1 MPLATMDA
9 LSDILKTIELSANT
23 YFCRGFGSHWNMQI
37 RHRPQGLFHV
47 VTAGQCYLRE
57 ESTGALMLLTVGDI
71 VAFPTGGGHWI
82 SDCSDSQDLA
92 VENVIKVRE
101 DSELFLL
108 KSGDVVAYPAGGAHW
123 KNLSQNSK
131 NIENNWPTQDLSA
144 SDNAFDEHEKS
155 NSSDQVTTLL
165 SVTFSYDTTVNHPF
179 LKDLPC
185 FIRIGTDEGCEFHWL
200 RNLISVLE
208 NESKTSSPGS
218 SAMVDRLTE
227 MLFIQLL
234 RAHMQQMT
242 HPSGYMAALLDPKI
256 GLALNLIH
264 SETNGQWTVESLSK
278 AAALSRTLFTEKFTS
293 LVGSTPKSYLTD
305 TRMLKAKGKL
315 QYSGDSILSIAES
328 IGYASES
335 SFSKALKQ
343 HFKMTPGQI
352 RKASQM

>member
-9 LSDILKTIELSANT
+9 LSYILKTIQLSANT
-23 YFCRGFGSHWNMQI
+23 YFCRGFGFHWNMQI

-57 ESTGALMLLTVGDI
+57 ASSEKLMLLTVGDI
-71 VAFPTGGGHWI
+71 VAFPTGGDHWI
-82 SDCSDSQDLA
+82 SDCPDSQNLSA
-92 VENVIKVRE
+92 ENVIKVGD
-101 DSELFLL
+101 DSEFFLL
-108 KSGDVVAYPAGGAHW
+108 KSGDVVAFPSGGAHW
-123 KNLSQNSK
+123 KNSPKNSQNL
-131 NIENNWPTQDLSA
+131 ENNGPTDNLSGT
-144 SDNAFDEHEKS
+144 AFDEHEKS

-165 SVTFSYDTTVNHPF
+165 SGTFSYDTTVNHPF

-185 FIRIGTDEGCEFHWL
+185 FIRISTDEGSEFHWL
-200 RNLISVLE
+200 RNLMSVLE
-208 NESKTSSPGS
+208 NESKTSFPGS
-218 SAMVDRLTE
+218 NVMVDRLTE

-234 RAHMQQMT
+234 RAHMQQMK

-293 LVGSTPKSYLTD
+293 LVGTTPKSYLTD

-315 QYSGDSILSIAES
+315 QHSGESILSIAES

-335 SFSKALKQ
+335 SFSKALKK
-343 HFKMTPGQI
+343 HFNMTPGQI
-352 RKASQM
+352 RKASQA

>member
-9 LSDILKTIELSANT
+9 LSDILKTIQLTANT
-23 YFCRGFGSHWNMQI
+23 YFCRSFGSPWNMQI

-47 VTAGQCYLRE
+47 VMGGQCYLRE
-57 ESTGALMLLTVGDI
+57 ASSEKLMLLTVGDI

-82 SDCSDSQDLA
+82 SDCPDSQNLSA
-92 VENVIKVRE
+92 ENVIKVGD

-108 KSGDVVAYPAGGAHW
+108 KTGDVVAFPAGGAHW
-123 KNLSQNSK
+123 KNSPQNSK
-131 NIENNWPTQDLSA
+131 NLENNWPTHDLSA
-144 SDNAFDEHEKS
+144 SDTAFDEHEKS
-155 NSSDQVTTLL
+155 NGSDQVTTLL
-165 SVTFSYDTTVNHPF
+165 SGTFSYDTTVNHPF

-185 FIRIGTDEGCEFHWL
+185 FIRISTDEDSEFHWL
-200 RNLISVLE
+200 RNLMSVLE

-218 SAMVDRLTE
+218 SVMLDRLTE

-234 RAHMQQMT
+234 RAHMQQMK

-315 QYSGDSILSIAES
+315 QHSGDSILSIAES

-335 SFSKALKQ
+335 SFSKALKK
-343 HFKMTPGQI
+343 HFNMAPGQI